1 MPRSVARGFSL
12 IGLLIGISIVGILLS
27 LTLAQVSFL
36 DQLLVRTELNQL
48 YATCCYAQQV
58 AQMRHDSCDIVCN
71 QEKNSYTCDN
81 HVRQLPR
88 SVMFGVKDGV
98 FGPPSGGYA
107 LITNPI
113 SFKDACIRSSANGT
127 LNAGTVYLVDM
138 GKRYQYALSS
148 AVTQVSYIRCYRYD
162 TQFHIMDSSQSLT
175 KLCTKT
181 TKS

>member
-1 MPRSVARGFSL
+1 MSNGVAQGFSL
-12 IGLLIGISIVGILLS
+12 ISLLIGISIAGILLS
-27 LTLAQVSFL
+27 LTLVQVSFL

-58 AQMRHDSCDIVCN
+58 AQMRQAHCDILFD
-71 QEKNSYTCDN
+71 QQKNSYTCDN

-98 FGPPSGGYA
+98 FGPPGGGHT
-107 LITNPI
+107 LVTTSIT
-113 SFKDACIRSSANGT
+113 FKDACIRSSVNGT
-127 LNAGTVYLVDM
+127 LNAGTVYLVDT

-162 TQFHIMDSSQSLT
+162 TQFHILDSSSI
-175 KLCTKT
+175 KNPVVKP
-181 TKS
+181 

>member
-1 MPRSVARGFSL
+1 MPQSVARGFSF

-58 AQMRHDSCDIVCN
+58 AQMRQAHCDIVCN
-71 QEKNSYTCDN
+71 REKNSYACDN

-88 SVMFGVKDGV
+88 SVVFGVKQGV
-98 FGPPSGGYA
+98 LGPPCGGHT
-107 LITNPI
+107 LVTDPIT
-113 SFKDACIRSSANGT
+113 FKDACIRSSANGT
-127 LNAGTVYLVDM
+127 LSAGTVYLVDT

-148 AVTQVSYIRCYRYD
+148 AITQVSYIRCYRYD
-162 TQFHIMDSSQSLT
+162 TQFHIMDESNRPLNYVQ
-175 KLCTKT
+175 KN
-181 TKS
+181 